1 MSSLISRLHTR
12 LSQTTAAMSTNS
24 TAFGL
29 HCADG
34 HCHTQSCQQTL
45 VAVECHVQ
53 TDKKQAYKLA
63 NMYVNNGPFKMLS
76 IVVFV

>member
-1 MSSLISRLHTR
+1 MSTLISRLHKR
-12 LSQTTAAMSTNS
+12 VSQTTAAMSTNS

-53 TDKKQAYKLA
+53 TDKKTSLQASKH
-63 NMYVNNGPFKMLS
+63 VCKQWT
-76 IVVFV
+76 I